1 MKYTKHFL
9 GILCLACL
17 ATTTIGQNPNIHR
30 VWYVSQGGA
39 GTHDGTS
46 WADAAPDVA
55 SLPFET
61 NDPPTLPLCVQ
72 NDDTIWIAH
81 GTYPPIR
88 IHCGDMKSPS
98 GPSINIFGGF
108 LGREKTLKERIGW
121 YKYPTI
127 INGGDTA
134 PALWIED
141 SASVIAHRGCYGQIN
156 GLILENG
163 ATWGTGV
170 RLVNTAHTLSD
181 LIIRNNSGGAT
192 IYMESCGKDTIH
204 VYEYYNEETGKWLYV
219 HTGSVIFQN
228 ILMYG
233 NTINSNTDAIIYAVN
248 SKANFVN
255 LTVANND
262 ADLLLYSAIRSDL
275 HVYNSIFWPNKMQQ
289 DVAIDNTSNIDV
301 GNTIFEGSRGSNAWH
316 SAATDRGSNLDID
329 PVFQYNYTLSPNS
342 PAIGAADPIY
352 YDTVLTTYPYTPI
365 WFAQYDLMAQPRF
378 TKYRLDMGAYQD
390 HSSDQNF
397 VIGNNC
403 SNANDIDVYPTVLT
417 KQNNVYIR
425 IAEANLSDMY
435 ADVYTV
441 NGLYI
446 KSIPVF
452 YGINCIEMP
461 EVTGLYVLRL
471 RTHNATIQTTKITVQ

>member
-17 ATTTIGQNPNIHR
+17 ATTTIGQSPRIPC

-39 GTHDGTS
+39 GKQDGTS

-55 SLPFET
+55 SLPFKYSLSYT
-61 NDPPTLPLCVQ
+61 PSCVQ

-88 IHCGDMKSPS
+88 IHSGHMISSS

-108 LGREKTLKERIGW
+108 RGKEKTLKERTEW

-141 SASVIAHRGCYGQIN
+141 TTNASRVCYGQIN
-156 GLILENG
+156 GLTLTYG

-181 LIIRNNSGGAT
+181 LIIRKNSGGAT
-192 IYMESCGKDTIH
+192 IFMECCGNDSIH
-204 VYEYYNEETGKWLYV
+204 FSEYYDKETGTWISG
-219 HTGSVIFQN
+219 HPGPVIFHN
-228 ILMYG
+228 ILVYD
-233 NTINSNTDAIIYAVN
+233 NSVTTSTEAIIYAAG
-248 SKANFVN
+248 SKAYIIN
-255 LTVANND
+255 LTVSNND
-262 ADLLLYSAIRSDL
+262 ANYLLYSTIRSDL
-275 HVYNSIFWPNKMQQ
+275 YVYNSIFWKNKTQQ
-289 DVAIDNTSNIDV
+289 DVAINNNSNIEV
-301 GNTIFEGSRGSNAWH
+301 GNTIFEGSGGSNAWN
-316 SAATDRGSNLDID
+316 STAKDNGSNLDID

-342 PAIGAADPIY
+342 PAIGAANPIY
-352 YDTVLTTYPYTPI
+352 YDTVLTTFPYTPI

-390 HSSDQNF
+390 HSSDPNF
-397 VIGNNC
+397 VIGNNR
-403 SNANDIDVYPTVLT
+403 SNANGIDVYPTVLT